1 MQEHCFKCL
10 SAVPEREGYENSVG
24 ETLCNDCYRV
34 MFAHDATSSLPEF
47 AQSALQ
53 SLIQDPRSL
62 A

>member
-24 ETLCNDCYRV
+24 ETLCNECYRV
-34 MFAHDATSSLPEF
+34 MFATKTASRLPEF
-47 AQSALQ
+47 AHAALQ
-53 SLIQDPRSL
+53 SLVRDPRSL

>member
-1 MQEHCFKCL
+1 M
-10 SAVPEREGYENSVG
+10 PEREGYENSVG

-34 MFAHDATSSLPEF
+34 MFAREATTTLPEF

-53 SLIQDPRSL
+53 SLVQDPRSL